1 MTFEQLTYFIAV
13 AEENTFFDAA
23 ETLHISQSSLSKQIM
38 KIEKELDLTLLDRSR
53 RSCTLTE
60 AGQLF
65 YQEAL
70 HLTEQYR
77 QTLSRLSRL
86 RAPHNRE
93 LHIGTLPILSHY
105 HLTPLIRKY
114 SGLHSQLHLEI
125 DEVEERELMNGFE
138 SGKYDLI
145 IARAHLLHDYSCQVS
160 VLAQD
165 ELTAVLPASHRL
177 ARSASVSLRE
187 LACEDFILMNKYTSV
202 FQLCMEEFRKYGI
215 TANVIRNAR
224 AESIIGAVAV
234 SEGISLLPKSNFE
247 IFRPQ
252 DVVTIPLSPPVFL
265 PVAAAMKKNGSS
277 ARAAKDFISYLC
289 KNTE

>member
-1 MTFEQLTYFIAV
+1 MTFEQLKYFIAA

-53 RSCTLTE
+53 RSCSLTE

-70 HLTEQYR
+70 LLTEQYR
-77 QTLSRLSRL
+77 QMLSRLSSFKM
-86 RAPHNRE
+86 PHDNE

-105 HLTPLIRKY
+105 HLTPLIRTY
-114 SGLHSQLHLEI
+114 SNLHSRLQLQI
-125 DEVEERELMNGFE
+125 DEVEEQELMNGFE

-145 IARAHLLHDYSCQVS
+145 IAREHLLHHDSCQTF

-177 ARSASVSLRE
+177 ARSAFVSLRE

-202 FQLCMEEFRKYGI
+202 YQRCMEEFCKYGI
-215 TANVIRNAR
+215 TANVRRNAR
-224 AESIIGAVAV
+224 AESILGAVAV
-234 SEGISLLPKSNFE
+234 NEGISLLPESNFE
-247 IFRPQ
+247 IFRQQ
-252 DVVTIPLSPPVFL
+252 DIVTVPLNPPVYL
-265 PVAAAMKKNGSS
+265 PVVAAMKKNGSS
-277 ARAAKDFISYLC
+277 ARAAKEFISYLC
-289 KNTE
+289 KNSE